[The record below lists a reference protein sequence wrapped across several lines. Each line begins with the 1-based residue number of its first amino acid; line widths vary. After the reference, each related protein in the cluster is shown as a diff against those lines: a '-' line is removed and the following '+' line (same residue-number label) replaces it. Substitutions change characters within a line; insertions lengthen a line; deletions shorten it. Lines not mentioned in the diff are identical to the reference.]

1 MKHGMH
7 GTMYPKKSMAK
18 SYKADSLKGMKGY
31 ARSEGAGTRPG
42 ENAYIE
48 KRMVG
53 KGPYTPR

>member
-1 MKHGMH
+1 MTDKMH
-7 GTMYPKKSMAK
+7 GAMYPKQTMAK
-18 SYKADSLKGMKGY
+18 GYKSKGMKGY